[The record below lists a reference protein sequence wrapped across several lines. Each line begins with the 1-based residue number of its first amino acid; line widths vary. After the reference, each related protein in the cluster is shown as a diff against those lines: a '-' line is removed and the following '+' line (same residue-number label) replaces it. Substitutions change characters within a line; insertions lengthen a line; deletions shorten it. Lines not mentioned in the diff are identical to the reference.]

1 MAPPNMQESNR
12 RLWDEL
18 AAQAVANLPATGA
31 ADLNGLTSL
40 ELAEVGPVA
49 GKRLLHLQCHV
60 GLAALSWARLGA
72 QVTGVDFSV
81 TAIAA
86 AQRLSREMNL
96 PATFL
101 AADLYD
107 LPGLLPGPFDVVFT
121 SFGVLSWLPDLTA
134 WAKIIAAYLKPGGF
148 FYLAEFHPLA
158 RVFREDAQRVK
169 DLRLAYSYFTTPEPL
184 TWEIASPDSQRA
196 LSTAHSFEWN
206 HSLGEIVTA
215 LARAGLRLEFL
226 HEFAFCSEQ
235 LLPCLVQG
243 PDNWWRLPDHDGSL
257 PLMFSLK
264 AHKAEMLNAER

>member
-1 MAPPNMQESNR
+1 MPDFQQNNR

-18 AAQAVANLPATGA
+18 AAITGA
-31 ADLNGLTSL
+31 ADRAEIAAFKANHASGLTTL
-40 ELAEVGPVA
+40 EQLEVGPVA
-49 GKRLLHLQCHV
+49 GKRLLHLQCHL
-60 GLAALSWARLGA
+60 GLGTLSWARLGA
-72 QVTGVDFSV
+72 QVTGIDFS
-81 TAIAA
+81 TAAIAT
-86 AQRLSREMNL
+86 AQRLSRELSL

-107 LPGLLPGPFDVVFT
+107 LPGLLPGAFDIVFS

-134 WAKIIAAYLKPGGF
+134 WAEIVAAYLSPGGF

-184 TWEIASPDSQRA
+184 AWEIASPANQRA
-196 LSTAHSFEWN
+196 LTTAHSFEWN
-206 HSLGEIVTA
+206 HSLGEIVSA

-264 AHKAEMLNAER
+264 AQR